1 MISLGPILCICPQ
14 HGWILYLCQL
24 LCLACAACGGW
35 WFRLTSRTGFVL
47 ILWLPHC
54 EAGVGVWWVLTFL
67 PFGIQLWIKRTAG
80 LSIIN
85 TLRLLESPR
94 AYIWKWAYS
103 QDPQHPEKYWVSGL
117 VVGTGMKT
125 VNWCFLFPAIISEFC
140 GEKWCWNRMLGPQ
153 SVARILLA
161 AWSHLIA
168 IRSSLGAFWFS
179 SKYKN

>member
-67 PFGIQLWIKRTAG
+67 PFGIQLWIKRTAS

-125 VNWCFLFPAIISEFC
+125 VNWCFLFQPLSLNSVEKSGVGIGCLALRVWLGFC
-140 GEKWCWNRMLGPQ
+140 WQHEAALLPYVVPEVH
-153 SVARILLA
+153 SV
-161 AWSHLIA
+161 
-168 IRSSLGAFWFS
+168 
-179 SKYKN
+179 